1 MNKFK
6 SIWASITGSVSSVIP
21 LLFACCKSGACVGV
35 CASPITSLFGISTA
49 GMVSSPWFGF
59 LEPVLIAVSAVS
71 FTISYYN
78 IYVLPKYTTSCDTSC
93 DCAPSI
99 DKQKQELYSKIIF
112 WVGLI
117 ASLVFFIYFEV
128 QKHQVA
134 TQKAATEIV
143 EEACCAEGESCEK

>member
-6 SIWASITGSVSSVIP
+6 SIWTSITGSISSVIP
-21 LLFACCKSGACVGV
+21 VLFACCKSGACVGV

-49 GMVSSPWFGF
+49 GLVSSPWFGAV
-59 LEPVLIAVSAVS
+59 EPILITISAVS

-78 IYVLPKYTTSCDTSC
+78 IYVLPKYTNSCET
-93 DCAPSI
+93 DCECNNTT
-99 DKQKQELYSKIIF
+99 DNKKQEKISKMIF

-117 ASLVFFIYFEV
+117 ASLVFFTYFEV
-128 QKHQVA
+128 QKHQNSI
-134 TQKAATEIV
+134 QKVSIESS

>member
-6 SIWASITGSVSSVIP
+6 SIWASIMGSISSVIP
-21 LLFACCKSGACVGV
+21 LLFACCKSGACIGV
-35 CASPITSLFGISTA
+35 CTSPITSLFGISTA
-49 GMVSSPWFGF
+49 GMVTSPWFGF

-112 WVGLI
+112 WVDCQFG
-117 ASLVFFIYFEV
+117 VFHLF
-128 QKHQVA
+128 
-134 TQKAATEIV
+134 
-143 EEACCAEGESCEK
+143 

>member
-6 SIWASITGSVSSVIP
+6 SIWASIMGSISSVIP
-21 LLFACCKSGACVGV
+21 LLFACCKSGACIGV

-49 GMVSSPWFGF
+49 GMATSPWFGF

-93 DCAPSI
+93 DCAPSP

-117 ASLVFFIYFEV
+117 ASLVFFTYFEV

-134 TQKAATEIV
+134 TQKAATEEV
-143 EEACCAEGESCEK
+143 KEACCAEGTSCEK